1 MQEDVEHRAV
11 TLAINTTKMTAR
23 ALKNAILKY
32 LGHRKE
38 KRIHHTISTGSPV
51 KSGLRYQPKNV

>member
-1 MQEDVEHRAV
+1 MQEDIEHRSV

-32 LGHRKE
+32 LTFNK
-38 KRIHHTISTGSPV
+38 KVP
-51 KSGLRYQPKNV
+51 